1 MPEEG
6 DAEAAVEAVDGGDPP
21 QQLGA
26 DADGHGRPAQRGHR
40 RVRDAEARE
49 LRRHHG
55 HVQAVRQ
62 LLHQDQLVDGHLR
75 PRVPDAPH
83 HGELD
88 DAPRDETYRFWGRG
102 TSHLPI
108 TVACV
113 HSCLKAQATQ
123 NKRGNSL
130 NDGPH

>member
-6 DAEAAVEAVDGGDPP
+6 DAEPAVEAVDGGDPP

-26 DADGHGRPAQRGHR
+26 DADGHWRPAQRGHR
-40 RVRDAEARE
+40 RVRYAEARK

-88 DAPRDETYRFWGRG
+88 DAPRDETCRFQGSR
-102 TSHLPI
+102 HL
-108 TVACV
+108 
-113 HSCLKAQATQ
+113 S
-123 NKRGNSL
+123 
-130 NDGPH
+130 PHLYQLPVGMH